1 MLEGRGV
8 TEYRFLRIFS
18 VVMYESTSEKEGGN
32 VMIQCACRPRIIVV
46 LGNILIYD
54 STRLGVG
61 G

>member
-32 VMIQCACRPRIIVV
+32 VMIQCVDQG
-46 LGNILIYD
+46 L
-54 STRLGVG
+54 
-61 G
+61 